1 MIYGYARI
9 STKKQLK
16 GNSLEDQEID
26 LKKHGCQEIYTEQ
39 YTGTTKNRPIF
50 NTVMSK
56 LQDNDTLIVT
66 KLDRLAR
73 STQEGLEIVQ
83 TLINKGVKLIIL
95 NMGTFDNT
103 PTGRLSL
110 TIFLAFAQFERDM
123 IIERTQAGKEIA
135 KTKAG
140 YKEGRPKAYTETQLN
155 MALDLLEGHSYTE
168 VERMTKISKST
179 LIRAM
184 RERKATKQLE
194 T

>member
-16 GNSLEDQEID
+16 GNSLEDQDIE
-26 LKKHGCQEIYTEQ
+26 LKKHGCNEIYSEQ
-39 YTGTTKNRPIF
+39 YTGKIKDRPIF
-50 NTVMSK
+50 NIIMSK
-56 LQDNDTLIVT
+56 LKENDTLIVT

-83 TLINKGVKLIIL
+83 TLINKGVKLVIL

-140 YKEGRPKAYTETQLN
+140 YKEGRPKSYTDTQLN
-155 MALDLLEGHSYTE
+155 MALDLLGEHSYTD

-184 RERKATKQLE
+184 RERKAIKGIT
-194 T
+194 